1 MKAAA
6 QLSRSRGGTC
16 GSMKVGLGSAAA
28 WVGIGTM
35 AQDCAGFHWETLGS
49 QRSRGTAVKCLNL
62 LQSKLSLLLRSEI
75 RVTAGRSYK
84 ELRRG
89 VFSTDFPNFW
99 TTLAVL
105 AVSSLCL
112 RMHRSSVCSYMCL
125 CESIISS

>member
-6 QLSRSRGGTC
+6 LLSRSRGGTC
-16 GSMKVGLGSAAA
+16 GSMKEGLGSAAA

-35 AQDCAGFHWETLGS
+35 AQFHWETLGS

-62 LQSKLSLLLRSEI
+62 LQSKLSLFSRSEI

-84 ELRRG
+84 DLRRG